1 MTKIKLDERLTAVA
15 SMVRQGCRVTDIG
28 TDHGYLAAYLVGEG
42 LCPSGIASD
51 LRTGPLENA
60 RRTVENCGLSDRIKL
75 ILSDGL
81 KNISPEDCDDIVLA
95 GMGGNLIADILSAAP
110 WVRDSH
116 IHIIAQP
123 MTHAEVL
130 RRYFVD
136 NGFDIE
142 SERAVIQDRHIY
154 CVISAYFAGKKR
166 ECPASYFY
174 TGELF
179 QHFDSCAEKYV
190 EKTLKTLRKK
200 YEALS
205 AAGKEDASE
214 LRQIIGE
221 IEGKLT
227 EARND
232 ESK

>member
-15 SMVRQGCRVTDIG
+15 AMVRQGRRVTDIG
-28 TDHGYLAAYLVGEG
+28 TDHGYLAAFLVGEG

-51 LRTGPLENA
+51 LRPGPLENA
-60 RRTVENCGLSDRIKL
+60 HRTVENCGLSDRIKL

-81 KNISPEDCDDIVLA
+81 KNIPPEDCDDIVLA

-110 WVRDSH
+110 WIRNSH

-136 NGFDIE
+136 NGFEIE

-154 CVISAYFAGKKR
+154 CVISAYFTGKKSVR
-166 ECPASYFY
+166 KASYFY
-174 TGELF
+174 SGELF
-179 QHFDSCAEKYV
+179 QNFDSSAEKYV
-190 EKTLKTLRKK
+190 EKILKTLRKK
-200 YEALS
+200 HEALL
-205 AAGKEDASE
+205 AAGKEDASA
-214 LRQIIGE
+214 LRQIIRE
-221 IEGKLT
+221 IEEKLT